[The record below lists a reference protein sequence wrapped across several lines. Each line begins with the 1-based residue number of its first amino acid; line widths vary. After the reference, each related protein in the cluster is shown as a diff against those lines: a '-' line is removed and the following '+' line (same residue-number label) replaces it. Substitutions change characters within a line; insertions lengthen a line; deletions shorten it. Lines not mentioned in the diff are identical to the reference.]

1 VRNGIDQG
9 LSRSFFSRGTN
20 QVLMETNYSN
30 ATRSAQLQRFVVTT
44 AQMSAIESRL
54 FAAGMPV
61 AALMEKVAALITQRV
76 QALYPAAQK
85 VGVLVGAGH
94 NGGDALVVARELH
107 LKGYE
112 VLLYC
117 PLSNLKELTAS
128 HARFAESL
136 SIPKVDRVDLLDDCD
151 LVIDGLFGF
160 GLNRPLEGSLAE
172 AIDHLNSLPI
182 PILSIDLPSG
192 METDTGTVLG
202 TAIQATHT
210 LCLGLWKRAFSQ
222 DSALAYLGQVELID
236 FGLPL
241 PDIIAVL
248 GESPEVQRLT
258 TDWTIAHLPLQRP
271 LVTHKYDQGHLLL
284 VCGSRQYLG
293 AAILAGRAARSSGV
307 GMLSMAVPESLRL
320 VLVSQIPDALIMG
333 CAEGEHGE
341 IARLPNDID
350 LERYDAIACGCGL
363 SPYAQ
368 AIVQQIVLGDR
379 PLILDAD
386 GLNILANLDWHGR
399 SAPTILTPHPGEFK
413 RLFPD
418 VLGVDRILA
427 AQQAAQESGAIVLLK
442 GARSVI
448 AEPSGSVWVIAE
460 STPALARGGSG
471 DVLTGLMGG
480 LLAQGMKR
488 GTVIGAIG
496 SAAGWHAQ
504 AGIAASQARTDLGV
518 DASTLVDF
526 LIPTLKKL
534 ADWSR
539 NDAGFYF

>member
-1 VRNGIDQG
+1 LYGENKVINVRDFHGG
-9 LSRSFFSRGTN
+9 GAA
-20 QVLMETNYSN
+20 MESN
-30 ATRSAQLQRFVVTT
+30 HASVIRSAQLQRFAVTT

-61 AALMEKVAALITQRV
+61 AALMEKVAGLLTQRI

-85 VGVLVGAGH
+85 VGVLVGSGH
-94 NGGDALVVARELH
+94 NGGDALVVARELY
-107 LKGYE
+107 LSGRE
-112 VLLYC
+112 VLWYC
-117 PLSNLKELTAS
+117 PLSHLKELTAS
-128 HARFAESL
+128 HAQYAESL
-136 SIPKVDRVDLLDDCD
+136 SIPKVDRVDLLEDCD
-151 LVIDGLFGF
+151 LLIDGLFGF

-172 AIDHLNSLPI
+172 AIDYLNTIPI

-192 METDTGTVLG
+192 IETDTGAVLG
-202 TAIQATHT
+202 TAIKATYT
-210 LCLGLWKRAFSQ
+210 LCLGLWKRAFLQ
-222 DSALAYLGQVELID
+222 DSALAYLGQVELVD

-248 GESPEVQRLT
+248 GESPEVQRVT
-258 TDWTIAHLPLQRP
+258 PDRTIAHLPLQRP
-271 LVTHKYDQGHLLL
+271 SVTHKYDQGHLLL

-293 AAILAGRAARSSGV
+293 AAILSGRAARSSGV

-320 VLVSQIPDALIMG
+320 LLVSQIPDALIMG

-341 IARLPNDID
+341 ISGLPDDID
-350 LERYDAIACGCGL
+350 LDRYDAIACGCGL

-368 AIVQQIVLGDR
+368 AIVQQIVSSDR

-386 GLNILANLDWHGR
+386 GLNILANLESRYGR
-399 SAPTILTPHPGEFK
+399 PAPTILTPHPGEFK
-413 RLFPD
+413 RLFPHL
-418 VLGVDRILA
+418 LGSDRILA
-427 AQQAAQESGAIVLLK
+427 AQQAAQESGAVVLLK
-442 GARSVI
+442 GARTVI
-448 AEPSGSVWVIAE
+448 ADPGGAVWVIAE

-488 GTVIGAIG
+488 GTMVGTIVS

-518 DASTLVDF
+518 DASTLADF

-534 ADWSR
+534 ADGSR
-539 NDAGFYF
+539 NDSGFYF